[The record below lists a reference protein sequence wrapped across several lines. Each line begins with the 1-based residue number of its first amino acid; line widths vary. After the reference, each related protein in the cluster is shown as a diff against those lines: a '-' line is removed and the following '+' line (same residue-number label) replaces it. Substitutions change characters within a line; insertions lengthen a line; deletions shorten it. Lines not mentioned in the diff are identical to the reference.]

1 MSDLDELMTRLDSLD
16 HSDPASWS
24 NKDIDAVIALQRKYR
39 VQREAG
45 VKVKKGTN
53 PDIPKKKLTL
63 ADLGINMKPK
73 IDPNFKRRV

>member
-1 MSDLDELMTRLDSLD
+1 MTDMDELMTRLSDLD
-16 HSDPASWS
+16 HTDPASWLD
-24 NKDIDAVIALQRKYR
+24 KDIDAVIALQRKYR
-39 VQREAG
+39 AQREAG
-45 VKVKKGTN
+45 VKIKKGTN